1 MNWTALSKSLFRL
14 VCFLAAAL
22 ILSALLRKDGFYD
35 FTRQETEGFN
45 TIVLLIGSIY
55 SVMFA
60 FVIFVIWGQFTD
72 VENLVARESGALN
85 DLLRFSRYM
94 GPDDSHSIRRSINDY
109 ARNAANA
116 EWQSLAKRQQD
127 PQTERTFAAILNAVI
142 RSKPADEPQQLVY
155 GRLIDIAR
163 RAGEHR
169 DERIAKSL
177 TRVPPTL
184 VQLVRTM
191 AVALLLLVFSYP
203 FHHWL
208 TGAACFVLFAVVL
221 FFANLVMTDTD
232 NPFEGVCN
240 ISNEPF
246 TELTQ

>member
-1 MNWTALSKSLFRL
+1 MNRNNSIHGRSSTSL
-14 VCFLAAAL
+14 
-22 ILSALLRKDGFYD
+22 
-35 FTRQETEGFN
+35 E
-45 TIVLLIGSIY
+45 
-55 SVMFA
+55 
-60 FVIFVIWGQFTD
+60 
-72 VENLVARESGALN
+72 
-85 DLLRFSRYM
+85 
-94 GPDDSHSIRRSINDY
+94 
-109 ARNAANA
+109 
-116 EWQSLAKRQQD
+116 
-127 PQTERTFAAILNAVI
+127 
-142 RSKPADEPQQLVY
+142 KPAN
-155 GRLIDIAR
+155 IATN
-163 RAGEHR
+163 GSP
-169 DERIAKSL
+169 KSL

-208 TGAACFVLFAVVL
+208 IGAACFVLFALVL